1 VLRLALLVLVGCSAT
16 AAPRKPSV
24 DAVPVAPLAA
34 AQPPPADDTP
44 SWIGVRVDPESLR
57 ISQLINDA
65 PGERAGLQ
73 IGDQL
78 KSVDREPVTS
88 AREFVARVRGTA
100 SGKTIAIAVLREGAD
115 KTFSVTV
122 APRPEA
128 LAESTLVGKPAPQ
141 VTATALADQSTLK
154 LADLRGHVVVLDFW
168 ATWCVPCSYT
178 IPRLNELH
186 DKHAAKGLRIV
197 GFSGED
203 PDVIRAFVAKQAI
216 GYTIAHDVDDSIAK
230 TYLREGIP
238 MFVVIDK
245 AGVVRNVIV
254 GADVDGLAAAIA
266 PLLGS

>member
-57 ISQLINDA
+57 ISQLW
-65 PGERAGLQ
+65 
-73 IGDQL
+73 
-78 KSVDREPVTS
+78 
-88 AREFVARVRGTA
+88 FVARVRGTA

-141 VTATALADQSTLK
+141 LTATALADQSTLK

-245 AGVVRNVIV
+245 TGIVRNVIV
-254 GADVDGLAAAIA
+254 GANMEAVEAAIPA
-266 PLLGS
+266 LL